1 MKKMNIH
8 PVAEMLPYLR
18 KAQFNDLVEDIKAN
32 GVKVPVLVNKAKDTI
47 IDGRSRWMAA
57 ADAGIKEADI
67 PLIVF
72 KGKDEDIPSE
82 ILSRNLFRRHLS
94 EDQRIM
100 LVVKIRGKDVIEAAA
115 ERKKGAL
122 SGTFKKGKNGNGG
135 SAVDQLAK
143 EAKVS
148 THKAQQAITVFKAG
162 KAEEVM
168 QGKKLRSVS
177 KSVPSKK
184 RKPIK
189 TKSLKEIIWNAYSS
203 LMKRLKLQ
211 GWNMN
216 EARAI
221 IIGFAQGNTPDKSN
235 GNGSGKS
242 KAKAKKN
249 NKK

>member
-1 MKKMNIH
+1 
-8 PVAEMLPYLR
+8 MLPYLR
-18 KAQFNDLVEDIKAN
+18 KAQFNDLVEDIKVN

-57 ADAGIKEADI
+57 HDAGIKTADI
-67 PLIVF
+67 PLVVF
-72 KGKDEDIPSE
+72 KGKDEEIPSE

-100 LVVKIRGKDVIEAAA
+100 LVVKIRGKEVIEEAA

-122 SGTFKKGKNGNGG
+122 AGTFKKGKNGNGG
-135 SAVDQLAK
+135 SSVDQMAK

-148 THKAQQAITVFKAG
+148 THKAQQAIKVFKAG

-168 QGKKLRSVS
+168 EGKKLRQVS
-177 KSVPSKK
+177 KSIPVKK

-189 TKSLKEIIWNAYSS
+189 TKSLKEIVWNAYSS

-211 GWNMN
+211 GWNVN
-216 EARAI
+216 EAKTILR
-221 IIGFAQGNTPDKSN
+221 GFLDGNTPDKNGNGSN
-235 GNGSGKS
+235 GNGKSKS
-242 KAKAKKN
+242 KAKKASKK
-249 NKK
+249 